1 MSLVLPSY
9 WCGRWEVDSWQI
21 HPQSIEYSVTEMD
34 LLGDSW
40 GANSVTFTSHPPT
53 ETYILC
59 SLLLSYCAA
68 QQHPLKTSSEG
79 LDEVVA
85 FLTELTQFDSRLSWA
100 VVSDSL
106 LPLPT

>member
-59 SLLLSYCAA
+59 SLCSLLLHYSAA
-68 QQHPLKTSSEG
+68 QQHPLKASSEG
-79 LDEVVA
+79 LDEGVEI
-85 FLTELTQFDSRLSWA
+85 LSELTQFDSKLS
-100 VVSDSL
+100 
-106 LPLPT
+106 